1 MTTARR
7 GWGLLRYVGLTPS
20 SATQA
25 PPPQRGHFYS
35 VREGVIS
42 IGGQQVFL
50 GWLPDGN
57 AVVMATINHKITSDQ
72 KKEIGLCGSH

>member
-42 IGGQQVFL
+42 IGGQVSGNFDWRDL
-50 GWLPDGN
+50 GGIGN
-57 AVVMATINHKITSDQ
+57 LMVSPF
-72 KKEIGLCGSH
+72 